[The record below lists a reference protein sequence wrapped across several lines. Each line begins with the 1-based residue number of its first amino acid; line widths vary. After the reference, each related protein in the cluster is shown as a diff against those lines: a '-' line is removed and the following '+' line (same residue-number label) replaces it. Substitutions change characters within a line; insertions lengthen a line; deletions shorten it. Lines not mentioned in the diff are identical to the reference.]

1 MIVFG
6 DMIDST
12 LCAPQLDD
20 LLVLSW
26 EYGNVLGVYRDN
38 EKENG
43 TYYSIS
49 GIKWDYR
56 REYGNMF
63 II

>member
-20 LLVLSW
+20 LLVLGW
-26 EYGNVLGVYRDN
+26 EYGNVLGLYRDN
-38 EKENG
+38 GKEHG
-43 TYYSIS
+43 TYCSIS
-49 GIKWDYR
+49 DIK
-56 REYGNMF
+56 
-63 II
+63 